1 MTFPDILLT
10 ILACRT
16 SLPGVGPLE
25 SATLETGISVSVPQ
39 HISRGGV
46 ILARVRVLKRDRP
59 YMSTTARAP
68 IWVAKLGRK
77 VVDSTYLGGKI
88 RMYDGK

>member
-1 MTFPDILLT
+1 MNTYDLNAVLMTTYDMHAVLMTNYDMHAVLMTNYDLQSLCILL
-10 ILACRT
+10 
-16 SLPGVGPLE
+16 
-25 SATLETGISVSVPQ
+25 
-39 HISRGGV
+39 
-46 ILARVRVLKRDRP
+46 RDRP

-68 IWVAKLGRK
+68 IWGAKLGRK